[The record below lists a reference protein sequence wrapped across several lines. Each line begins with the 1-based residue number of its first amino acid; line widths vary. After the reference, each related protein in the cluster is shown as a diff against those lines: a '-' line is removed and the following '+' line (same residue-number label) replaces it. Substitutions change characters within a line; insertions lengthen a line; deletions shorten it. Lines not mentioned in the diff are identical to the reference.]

1 MPESDTVPSIEDPEE
16 LVNRLRIESIM
27 GIRNKIHDKRLVVK
41 QTQSENKMAAVSGY
55 RSLIESYVLEVAS
68 LFEVYEPGRELL
80 ESKEYGKVEI
90 PKENLIIEKRQ
101 SASPSPTK
109 LAKLRLDSHYENP
122 DQYYLANN
130 TYDWDREQEIQGLY
144 SVLELDDPITFSY
157 SLIKSN
163 GWGPKGA
170 KVTET
175 ASTQI
180 PLKVL
185 DQMLIDMNSF
195 LASIGFELD
204 PMIELE
210 SPEI

>member
-1 MPESDTVPSIEDPEE
+1 MPESDSIPSIEDPEE

-41 QTQSENKMAAVSGY
+41 QTQNENKMAAVSGY
-55 RSLIESYVLEVAS
+55 RSLIESYVLEIAS
-68 LFEVYEPGRELL
+68 LFEVYETGRELL
-80 ESKEYGKVEI
+80 ESKEYGVVEI
-90 PKENLIIEKRQ
+90 SKESLIIEKRQ

-130 TYDWDREQEIQGLY
+130 TYDWDRGQEIQGLY

-180 PLKVL
+180 PLKIL

>member
-1 MPESDTVPSIEDPEE
+1 MSDSDIPSIEDPEE

-80 ESKEYGKVEI
+80 ESKDYGKVEI
-90 PKENLIIEKRQ
+90 PKENLIIEKRCKGNVNPGKI
-101 SASPSPTK
+101 AR
-109 LAKLRLDSHYENP
+109 LRVDGFRENP
-122 DQYYLANN
+122 KQWYLANDF
-130 TYDWDREQEIQGLY
+130 YDWDREQEIEGLY
-144 SVLELDDPITFSY
+144 SVLKLDDPVTFSY
-157 SLIKSN
+157 QLYKSR
-163 GWGPKGA
+163 GMGSRGA
-170 KVTET
+170 KVWET

-180 PLKVL
+180 PLKIL
-185 DQMLIDMNSF
+185 DDMLIDMNSF

-204 PMIELE
+204 PMIDLE